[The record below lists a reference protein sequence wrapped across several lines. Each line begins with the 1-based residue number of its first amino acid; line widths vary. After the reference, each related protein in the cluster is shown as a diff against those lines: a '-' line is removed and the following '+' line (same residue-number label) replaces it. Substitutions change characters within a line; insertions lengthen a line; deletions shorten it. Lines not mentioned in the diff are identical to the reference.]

1 LKLEEAVKTVEA
13 ISYHLSKAKEL
24 ALKLRGVDVE
34 EVAEAAE
41 DIVDAVTSMQDSI
54 EALKEIIAEELAERK
69 EKDEEG
75 KLGLPF
81 LGLL

>member
-1 LKLEEAVKTVEA
+1 MKLEEAVKTVEA
-13 ISYHLSKAKEL
+13 ISYHLSKVKEL

-41 DIVDAVTSMQDSI
+41 DIVDAVTSMQVVVQSM
-54 EALKEIIAEELAERK
+54 KEILAEELAERK
-69 EKDEEG
+69 MKREEG

>member
-1 LKLEEAVKTVEA
+1 MKLEEAVKTVEA
-13 ISYHLSKAKEL
+13 ISYHLSKVKEL
-24 ALKLRGVDVE
+24 ALKLRGIDVE

-41 DIVDAVTSMQDSI
+41 DIVDAVTSIQDAVQSM
-54 EALKEIIAEELAERK
+54 KEILAEELAERK
-69 EKDEEG
+69 MKREEG